1 MKKTFYLLP
10 ILFLSYSFDA
20 YSGRSTG
27 TEIVQL
33 AHPNVPNF
41 IYFCCMKQTFLGL
54 SADWW
59 NVIATST
66 ASIIAIIAFIKLLG
80 DGNDNRKA
88 ILALSAL
95 ADAQS
100 KQLKYDEIDRRP
112 WLVIKNDISHNGLPS
127 HAYGITIENRGGTAE
142 NVQIVSQDPAVRI
155 VPDRFSKIEKGQKEI
170 LQFTAE
176 TDRRVREMLRH
187 LMFVTHDS
195 LGNKF
200 TQELIHMLDSQ
211 NEISRP
217 QKTT

>member
-1 MKKTFYLLP
+1 MRREKESEK
-10 ILFLSYSFDA
+10 
-20 YSGRSTG
+20 
-27 TEIVQL
+27 
-33 AHPNVPNF
+33 VPFF
-41 IYFCCMKQTFLGL
+41 IYFSSMEQTFLGL

-88 ILALSAL
+88 ILALSDL

-112 WLVIKNDISHNGLPS
+112 WLVIKNDIAHNGLPN
-127 HAYGITIENRGGTAE
+127 HACGITIENRGGTAE

-155 VPDRFSKIEKGQKEI
+155 VPNRFSKIEKGQKEI
-170 LQFTAE
+170 LQFTVE

-187 LMFVTHDS
+187 LVFVTHDS

-217 QKTT
+217 QKTR